1 MNENKRTIR
10 CAIYTRKSSEE
21 GLEQEFNSLDAQYE
35 ACSAYIV
42 SQKSEG
48 WKRTPVRYD
57 DGGVSGGTLERPALK
72 RLLTDIEAGRVDL
85 VVVYKIDRLTRSLM
99 DFSKLVERFD
109 KSNCSFVSVTQ
120 AFNTST
126 SMGRLTLNVLLSF
139 AQFEREVTAERIRD
153 KIAAS
158 KKKGMWMGGIP
169 PIGYT
174 AKDKELIVDPEGAKV
189 VNTIFATYLE
199 VGCLNQLKRDV
210 DKLGY
215 ETRPSRPDSLA
226 RPYSRGHLYHM
237 LCNPIYIGEIRHK
250 DQRFP
255 GRHEGIVDR
264 EMWDRVQTLLEGRSQ
279 TMRGKGRQA
288 ADQSPLTGR
297 LFDETGDRLTPSY
310 TKKKDRRIRY
320 FVSNRLVDRSSTRTP
335 DATGWRLPA
344 TQLEEVIASAI
355 ANALKGAKPTNSSDV
370 GTIKRVTQTIAQMT
384 SGKERW
390 PDLLDLVT
398 QVRVT
403 SGALEIELHRD
414 KLASMFEASAKE
426 LPMGLANISAPFQRR
441 RRGIETKLV
450 YGYEQPKVDAILLRR
465 VARGY
470 AWWDEI
476 RRGKAT
482 CKEIVKREKL
492 SRRFVA
498 IHLDLA
504 FLAPDIV
511 VAIIEG
517 KQAPALSAQALRDT
531 QTPAFW
537 DAQSA
542 VLADGICTSAKSMR
556 QQKHS
561 S

>member
-1 MNENKRTIR
+1 MSQTQRIVR

-57 DGGVSGGTLERPALK
+57 DGGISGGTLERPALR
-72 RLLTDIEAGRVDL
+72 RLLADIEAGRVDL

-174 AKDKELIVDPEGAKV
+174 AKDKELIVDPEGAKI
-189 VNTIFATYLE
+189 VNRIFEIYLE
-199 VGCLNQLKRDV
+199 MKCLNRLKREV

-215 ETRPSRPDSLA
+215 ETRPSRPGSFA
-226 RPYSRGHLYHM
+226 RPYSRGHLYAM
-237 LCNPIYIGEIRHK
+237 LCNPIYVGEIRHK
-250 DQRFP
+250 EQRFP
-255 GRHEGIVDR
+255 GRHDGIVDR
-264 EMWDRVQTLLEGRSQ
+264 ETWDRVQTLLEGNSQ
-279 TMRGKGRQA
+279 AVRGKGRQA
-288 ADQSPLTGR
+288 GERSPLTSR

-310 TKKKDRRIRY
+310 TKKNERRIRY
-320 FVSNRLVDRSSTRTP
+320 FVSNRLVDRSSTRAADP
-335 DATGWRLPA
+335 SGWRLPA
-344 TQLEEVIASAI
+344 VQLEEVVASAI
-355 ANALKGAKPTNSSDV
+355 SGALKKAKPANSADL
-370 GTIKRVTQTIAQMT
+370 GTIKRVTETLAHMT
-384 SGKERW
+384 ETGKKPLPE
-390 PDLLDLVT
+390 LLDLVAR
-398 QVRVT
+398 VRVT
-403 SGALEIELHRD
+403 PGMLEIELHRD
-414 KLASMFEASAKE
+414 KLASIFEASAKE
-426 LPMGLANISAPFQRR
+426 LPMGVASISAPFQRR

-450 YGYEQPKVDAILLRR
+450 YGYEPPKVDAVLLRR

-476 RRGKAT
+476 RSGKAT
-482 CKEIVKREKL
+482 FKEIVKRERL

-498 IHLDLA
+498 IHVDLA
-504 FLAPDIV
+504 FLSPDV
-511 VAIIEG
+511 VTEVIEG
-517 KQAPALSAQALRDT
+517 RQSPYLTAQTLRATPLPALWAHQLKAIVRD
-531 QTPAFW
+531 A
-537 DAQSA
+537 
-542 VLADGICTSAKSMR
+542 
-556 QQKHS
+556 H
-561 S
+561 

>member
-1 MNENKRTIR
+1 MSQTQRTVR

-35 ACSAYIV
+35 ACSAYIM

-48 WKRTPVRYD
+48 WKRTSLRYD
-57 DGGVSGGTLERPALK
+57 DGGISGGTLERPALR
-72 RLLTDIEAGRVDL
+72 RLLADIDAGRVDL

-109 KSNCSFVSVTQ
+109 KANCSFVSVTQ

-174 AKDKELIVDPEGAKV
+174 RKDKELIVDPDGAKV
-189 VNTIFATYLE
+189 VNRIFEIYLE
-199 VGCLNQLKRDV
+199 VKCLNQLKREV

-215 ETRPSRPDSLA
+215 ETRPSRPGSFA
-226 RPYSRGHLYHM
+226 RPYSRGHLYNM
-237 LCNPIYIGEIRHK
+237 LANPIYVGEIRHK
-250 DQRFP
+250 RERFP
-255 GRHEGIVDR
+255 GRHQAIVDR
-264 EMWDRVQTLLEGRSQ
+264 EVWHNVQSSLEGNSQ
-279 TMRGKGRQA
+279 TVRGKGRKA
-288 ADQSPLTGR
+288 GERSPLTGK

-310 TKKKDRRIRY
+310 TKKKEQRTRY

-335 DATGWRLPA
+335 DAAGWRLPA
-344 TQLEEVIASAI
+344 GQLEDAIASAI
-355 ANALKGAKPTNSSDV
+355 ADTLKTTKPATSSDV
-370 GTIKRVTQTIAQMT
+370 GTITRVTQTITQMT

-390 PDLLDLVT
+390 PDLLDLVSRA
-398 QVRVT
+398 RVT
-403 SGALEIELHRD
+403 AGALEIELHRD
-414 KLASMFEASAKE
+414 KLASLFEMSSKDVPADVAKI
-426 LPMGLANISAPFQRR
+426 LAPFQRR
-441 RRGIETKLV
+441 RRGIETKLIF
-450 YGYEQPKVDAILLRR
+450 GYEPPKMDAVLLRR

-476 RRGKAT
+476 RSGKST
-482 CKEIVKREKL
+482 FQEIVTREKL

-504 FLAPDIV
+504 FLSPDLV
-511 VAIIEG
+511 SSVLEG
-517 KQAPALSAQALRDT
+517 KQPTCLSAQVLRSTRVPLKWDT
-531 QTPAFW
+531 QRAAL
-537 DAQSA
+537 DS
-542 VLADGICTSAKSMR
+542 L
-556 QQKHS
+556 
-561 S
+561 